1 MKKRDC
7 NDNGKKMDEV
17 SNHQLLP
24 TSVKAGDSIRRD
36 EKIEKRD
43 YLKFLPTSLKTSNCI
58 NHDRKLDERTQH
70 LLSKSPPMIN
80 YICPETFLFAT
91 EQVPPKISSR
101 RNSSFIKEGST
112 TRPDIG
118 TFNRIESPDQEHDG
132 ILSKDCTQSPR
143 YQNNGNHKESGDST
157 LKEIPSEHRTKTS
170 LQNHSDFVNYLES
183 QQQEISEISNRY
195 YPPSFATI
203 APDSLIEP
211 YRIFNDSLRKDRKI
225 KTPRTK
231 VKIDGSPPHNNSDSF
246 NHAESLDHEAD
257 AASNNN
263 RTPSPATV
271 GRNFM
276 DYLVA
281 NCSHGTFNPH
291 PNKLAAPLSSDP
303 EEGCESTY
311 VFNDK
316 STPSSSSYK
325 LKAPNPIIP
334 EESNNL
340 HHLNDQETC
349 SARKC
354 VRRYK
359 EAKVIR
365 RSSAKMSDL
374 SGVRKNRI
382 RKMPAGGN
390 NKLAKSHKIMEMI
403 PYGVYEQTQC

>member
-36 EKIEKRD
+36 EKIEKRN
-43 YLKFLPTSLKTSNCI
+43 YLKFLPTSPKTSEGV
-58 NHDRKLDERTQH
+58 NHDRKLDEKTQYV
-70 LLSKSPPMIN
+70 LSKSPPMIN
-80 YICPETFLFAT
+80 YICHETFSFAT

-112 TRPDIG
+112 TRPEIG

-132 ILSKDCTQSPR
+132 ILSKDCAQSPR
-143 YQNNGNHKESGDST
+143 YQNNGNHKDSGDST
-157 LKEIPSEHRTKTS
+157 LKEIPSEHRTKTP

-195 YPPSFATI
+195 PPLSFATI
-203 APDSLIEP
+203 APNSLIEP
-211 YRIFNDSLRKDRKI
+211 YQIFNDSLRKARKI

-231 VKIDGSPPHNNSDSF
+231 VKIDGRPPHNNSDSF
-246 NHAESLDHEAD
+246 NHAKSLDHEAD

-263 RTPSPATV
+263 RAPSLATV

-281 NCSHGTFNPH
+281 NCPHGIFNPH
-291 PNKLAAPLSSDP
+291 PNKLAARLSSDP

-325 LKAPNPIIP
+325 PKAPNPIIP

-340 HHLNDQETC
+340 HHLNDQKTC
-349 SARKC
+349 SARKL
-354 VRRYK
+354 VRR
-359 EAKVIR
+359 
-365 RSSAKMSDL
+365 
-374 SGVRKNRI
+374 
-382 RKMPAGGN
+382 
-390 NKLAKSHKIMEMI
+390 
-403 PYGVYEQTQC
+403 